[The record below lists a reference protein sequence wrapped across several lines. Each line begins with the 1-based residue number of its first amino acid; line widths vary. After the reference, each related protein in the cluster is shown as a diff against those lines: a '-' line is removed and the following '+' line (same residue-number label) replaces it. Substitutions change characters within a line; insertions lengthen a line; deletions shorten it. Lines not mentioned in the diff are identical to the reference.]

1 MGRAERRLA
10 EKREK
15 KTNKDVKR
23 AVNATRDF
31 DIDILMT
38 CFALAEHKMHGFG
51 RKRISK
57 TINCVCEMMD
67 DILTDKATIED
78 YKKILEEKAK
88 VRLSFRR

>member
-15 KTNKDVKR
+15 KTNKDIKR
-23 AVNATRDF
+23 AVNATRNF
-31 DIDILMT
+31 DVDALMT
-38 CFALAEHKMHGFG
+38 CFALAEHKVHGFG

-57 TINCVCEMMD
+57 TISAVCEMMD